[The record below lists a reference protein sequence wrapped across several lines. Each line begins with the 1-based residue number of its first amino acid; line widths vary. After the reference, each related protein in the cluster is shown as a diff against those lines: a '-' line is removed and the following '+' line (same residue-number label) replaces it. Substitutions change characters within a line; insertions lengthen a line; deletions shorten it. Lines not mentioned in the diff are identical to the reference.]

1 MIHKQVYRSSR
12 VTVWRLER
20 DMPST
25 KPRVALTLKEDTK
38 KIFDE
43 AADVLEIPT
52 SRLIVQVLEE
62 AQGAIYEM
70 ALAVRQTKSDPVKGL
85 VGLKNMVVDAR
96 QEGADVQ
103 VDLEDEIARRSE
115 KGSSRIKKAK

>member
-1 MIHKQVYRSSR
+1 
-12 VTVWRLER
+12 
-20 DMPST
+20 MPST

-62 AQGAIYEM
+62 AQDAIYEM
-70 ALAVRQTKSDPVKGL
+70 ALAVRQTRSDPVKGL

-96 QEGADVQ
+96 QDGADVQ
-103 VDLEDEIARRSE
+103 VDLEDEIAKLSN
-115 KGSSRIKKAK
+115 KGSGRSKKAK